1 MAVRQKEYYSSSE
14 AAALLDVAVST
25 IQLWTNNG
33 LLSAWTTNGG
43 HRRISRISVEE
54 MLRQRQAD
62 AGSNLTK
69 KPLSVVVVED
79 NSQQIRLY
87 NKLFSTSEL
96 DTQLITATNGYEGLI
111 KIGQALPDVI
121 IADLIMPKMDG
132 FEMVEALRER
142 PELAHCLIIIVTGLQ
157 YDEITEKGSL
167 PEGVHLFTKP
177 VPFEKIEL
185 LIRQKVNI
193 KVA

>member
-121 IADLIMPKMDG
+121 ITDLIMPKMDG